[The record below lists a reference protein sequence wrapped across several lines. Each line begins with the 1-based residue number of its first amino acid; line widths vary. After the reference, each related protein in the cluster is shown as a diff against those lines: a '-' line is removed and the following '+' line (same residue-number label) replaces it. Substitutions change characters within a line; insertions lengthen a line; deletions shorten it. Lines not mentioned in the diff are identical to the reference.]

1 MRFDRGSAAKPK
13 IGEKNFVSDIFQEVD
28 EEVRREQL
36 KKLWDRYGIFA
47 VAAAVLV
54 VVGIAGWR
62 GYSWWEAKKAAE
74 AGAQFEVASTLAETG
89 KHQDA
94 EAAFAKIAADGTSGY
109 RHLARMR
116 EAAELAQT
124 DAKAA
129 LAVYDKIAADKAVGP
144 VLQDLAG
151 LRAGAL
157 LIDAGSFDEARRK
170 LEPLTGNDRTF
181 RHTAREFLVLAAW
194 RAGDATEAK
203 RWSEMVIGD
212 VQTPANTRA
221 RVEMLMALG
230 GTESK
235 S

>member
-1 MRFDRGSAAKPK
+1 L
-13 IGEKNFVSDIFQEVD
+13 FVSDIFQEVD

-36 KKLWDRYGIFA
+36 KKLWDRYSSYV
-47 VAAAVLV
+47 VAAAILLV
-54 VVGIAGWR
+54 AGIAAWR

-74 AGAQFEVASTLAETG
+74 AGAAFEVASTLADTG
-89 KHQDA
+89 KHADA

-129 LAVYDKIAADKAVGP
+129 LAAYDSIASDGAVGP
-144 VLQDLAG
+144 ILQDLAA
-151 LRAGAL
+151 LRAGAM

-170 LEPLTGNDRTF
+170 LEPLTGDDRTF

-194 RAGDATEAK
+194 RAGDAPAAK
-203 RWSEMVIGD
+203 RWFDMVMTD
-212 VQTPANTRA
+212 AQTPAATRS

-230 GTESK
+230 ATASK